1 MGGFFS
7 SPESNSSVQV
17 EEMGASGSKANAT
30 VGTVGTVGTAAA
42 PRMNGVNKN
51 VEAGEA
57 GNRMNVS
64 AMAPRTT
71 RANNNVEMGTT
82 QRVNTNGSDPGTP
95 GRNNGNNRNK
105 SRRNNAA
112 INVNRLKNV
121 VVEEPP
127 QENASTNLQGE
138 NMAGGRRRH
147 RKGSRKA
154 SRKQGHKS
162 RRH

>member
-17 EEMGASGSKANAT
+17 EEMGASGSKTNASAM
-30 VGTVGTVGTAAA
+30 V
-42 PRMNGVNKN
+42 PRMNGMNKN
-51 VEAGEA
+51 VEAGMN
-57 GNRMNVS
+57 GRMN
-64 AMAPRTT
+64 
-71 RANNNVEMGTT
+71 
-82 QRVNTNGSDPGTP
+82 TNASDPGTP
-95 GRNNGNNRNK
+95 GRNNRNK
-105 SRRNNAA
+105 TRRNNVA

-127 QENASTNLQGE
+127 QENASSKLQGP

-154 SRKQGHKS
+154 SRKQGHK
-162 RRH
+162 RRRN

>member
-17 EEMGASGSKANAT
+17 EEMGASGSKTNAAA
-30 VGTVGTVGTAAA
+30 GTAVA

-64 AMAPRTT
+64 AMAPRRN
-71 RANNNVEMGTT
+71 RANTNVEMGTT
-82 QRVNTNGSDPGTP
+82 QRVNTNGNDPGTP

-121 VVEEPP
+121 IVEEPP
-127 QENASTNLQGE
+127 QENASTKLQGE

-147 RKGSRKA
+147 RKGSRKT
-154 SRKQGHKS
+154 SHKRGHKS
-162 RRH
+162 RRR

>member
-17 EEMGASGSKANAT
+17 EEMGASGSKANA
-30 VGTVGTVGTAAA
+30 TVGTAAA

-64 AMAPRTT
+64 AMAPRTN

-95 GRNNGNNRNK
+95 GRNNGNNGNNRNK

-127 QENASTNLQGE
+127 QENASTKLQGE